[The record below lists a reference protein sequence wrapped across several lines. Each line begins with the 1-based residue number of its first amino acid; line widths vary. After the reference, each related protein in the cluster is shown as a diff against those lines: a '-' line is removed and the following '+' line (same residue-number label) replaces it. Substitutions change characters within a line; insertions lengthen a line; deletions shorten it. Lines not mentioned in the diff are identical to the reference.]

1 MFVRR
6 RPLLRA
12 AVVGGGAY
20 MAGKRRGERSAETT
34 EPGPG
39 PGQAAQSGGQE
50 TPQSQAGGPAA
61 VPTAGASM
69 SDQLA
74 KLSSLHQQGSLTDD
88 EFAAAKSRLLAG

>member
-20 MAGKRRGERSAETT
+20 MAGKRRGERSADAVPEQQSSQ
-34 EPGPG
+34 
-39 PGQAAQSGGQE
+39 QASVSEQE
-50 TPQSQAGGPAA
+50 GHQGEQMAGPAA
-61 VPTAGASM
+61 GAAM

-74 KLSSLHQQGSLTDD
+74 KLSSLHQQGSLTDE
-88 EFAAAKSRLLAG
+88 EFAAAKSKLLGG